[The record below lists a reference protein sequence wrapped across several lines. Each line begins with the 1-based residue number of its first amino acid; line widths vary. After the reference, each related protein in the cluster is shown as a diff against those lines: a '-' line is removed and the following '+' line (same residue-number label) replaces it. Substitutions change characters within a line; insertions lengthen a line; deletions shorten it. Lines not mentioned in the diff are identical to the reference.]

1 MFEFFDPFKSS
12 VEEIETATVYLDLF
26 VRTIT
31 DAALI
36 HSFLKFILTEEFD
49 RQVIINTLI
58 SRINSHPRVSPWD
71 TSIFILHA
79 STLFAFMCLS
89 SIYCSLSPPP
99 FLQLSLI
106 TMSLFKTMLE
116 LNCED
121 VMLELVFKWV
131 CTTSNHFRTEFRGW
145 FHWLLV
151 IALRKQVAWLGMFF
165 KFW

>member
-58 SRINSHPRVSPWD
+58 SRINSHPRVSP
-71 TSIFILHA
+71 
-79 STLFAFMCLS
+79 
-89 SIYCSLSPPP
+89 
-99 FLQLSLI
+99 
-106 TMSLFKTMLE
+106 
-116 LNCED
+116 
-121 VMLELVFKWV
+121 
-131 CTTSNHFRTEFRGW
+131 
-145 FHWLLV
+145 
-151 IALRKQVAWLGMFF
+151 
-165 KFW
+165 